1 MRPFFLAG
9 STALALTLALP
20 SYALTPE
27 ELWAQWSASLQAQG
41 VEVPADTAP
50 DADGVLTITDL
61 TTDTGTDGTLRIPEL
76 RLVPQGDAVQVQMP
90 RPLEASGAD
99 GSTITIDLS
108 GIDAV
113 VGDAEQPGIL
123 GDFTLTATGTASI
136 KGHIQKKAGNDTEAT
151 DDPAATEADDMGAE
165 HEVVPVDIT
174 FEGQAQGIEVEIG
187 TTNDAGDSQATL
199 SMAGGTLRAEGSNI
213 QGAPFSMAVEN
224 GPALTT
230 LAIEGMEQGWWAD
243 PIAAISAGS
252 NIHLTMAQES
262 GSYAVKNGDEDTWT
276 RWTRA
281 DVQMGI
287 DRTGF
292 HYGAEVGDLESG
304 GTLPDSGSFGMTAAR
319 MAFTMAMPLFA
330 SERAQTGAFSMLF
343 ADARLTASIPDAPAE
358 VADLLKDPIQAEI
371 AATADIELDQD
382 LWPTAMDAQPTDAGE
397 HMRITNIHLDKG
409 LVEAG
414 GAKATATGTMELV
427 GPNVSQ
433 SVPGVGEAEVVLH
446 GAEALLDRI
455 AAMGLIDA
463 AQRAQTSMVLRGLA
477 KPGDT
482 DPLTY
487 DIVQSASGE
496 LTINGNP
503 M

>member
-20 SYALTPE
+20 SHALTPE
-27 ELWAQWSASLQAQG
+27 ALWAQWSASLKAQG
-41 VEVPADTAP
+41 MEVPTDAAP
-50 DADGVLTITDL
+50 DADGVLAITDL
-61 TTDTGTDGTLRIPEL
+61 TTATGTDGTLRIPEL
-76 RLVPQGDAVQVQMP
+76 RLVPQGEAVQVQMP
-90 RPLEASGAD
+90 RPLEASDAD
-99 GSTITIDLS
+99 GSTTTIDLS

-123 GDFTLTATGTASI
+123 GAFTLTATGAASI
-136 KGHIQKKAGNDTEAT
+136 KGHLQKEAADDTVAT
-151 DDPAATEADDMGAE
+151 DTDDTAEGADAL
-165 HEVVPVDIT
+165 PVDIT
-174 FEGQAQGIEVEIG
+174 FEGQARGIEVEIG

-199 SMAGGTLRAEGSNI
+199 SMAGGTLRAEGRNV
-213 QGAPFSMAVEN
+213 QGAPFSMTVEN

-252 NIHLTMAQES
+252 NIQLTFAQES
-262 GSYAVKNGDEDTWT
+262 GSYAVKNGAEDTWT

-343 ADARLTASIPDAPAE
+343 ADARLIASIPDAPAE
-358 VADLLKDPIQAEI
+358 VAELLKDPIQAEI

-382 LWPTAMDAQPTDAGE
+382 LWPTAMDAKPTDAGQ

-433 SVPGVGEAEVVLH
+433 SLPGAGEAEVVLH
-446 GAEALLDRI
+446 GAEGLLDRI
-455 AAMGLIDA
+455 AALGLIDA

-487 DIVQSASGE
+487 DIVQNASGE